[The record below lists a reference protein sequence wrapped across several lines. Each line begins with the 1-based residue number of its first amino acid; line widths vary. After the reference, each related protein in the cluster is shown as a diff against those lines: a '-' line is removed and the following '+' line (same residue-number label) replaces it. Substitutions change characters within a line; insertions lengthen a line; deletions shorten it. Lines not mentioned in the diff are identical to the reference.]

1 MSDKEVEYLFKTYC
15 IIAGIVLAVY
25 YFINKSTDDINK
37 FMIAAEIASS
47 FFEIIAFIKIADKK
61 KAVYDKGY
69 IIIIPVII
77 VSKLIVAY
85 FILYP
90 FNIIIVTATLII
102 FGVIKYII
110 SRKEKACI
118 TDDKNKELE
127 KIDIENSI
135 GIGVLGALILNIIY
149 FMPLV
154 VSVFIYMVVITLL
167 FG

>member
-15 IIAGIVLAVY
+15 IIAGIVLVVY
-25 YFINKSTDDINK
+25 YFINKSIDDINK

-61 KAVYDKGY
+61 KAVYEKGY

-118 TDDKNKELE
+118 TDKNKELE